1 MKKEYI
7 DDLIGE
13 AICARKRAYARYSD
27 FMVGAAL
34 VAENESGERRVFT
47 GCNIENASYG
57 ASMCAERCAAA
68 KAVSEGFVHFDA
80 IAVVG
85 GMNKSGI
92 AGKTYPCGICRQF
105 LLEFGPDM
113 EVIAAEGRDNFEL
126 YKLSELIPSGF
137 ALDVDSAAID
147 RQQ

>member
-34 VAENESGERRVFT
+34 MAENVSGERRVFT

-57 ASMCAERCAAA
+57 ASICAERCAAA
-68 KAVSEGFVHFDA
+68 KAVSEGFVRFDA

-85 GMNKSGI
+85 GLNKSGI
-92 AGKTYPCGICRQF
+92 TGKTYPCGICRQF
-105 LLEFGPDM
+105 LSEFGSDM
-113 EVIAAEGRDNFEL
+113 EVIVAEGRDDFEL
-126 YKLSELIPSGF
+126 YKLSELIPCGF
-137 ALDVDSAAID
+137 ALDAGIMEAEH
-147 RQQ
+147 QK